1 MRLAFLGYSQKYPS
15 IGLLLQG
22 KYTQLPLALKSFPP
36 KADPPLAETSVFAP
50 QHFIH
55 AYPSI
60 GLLLQGKYTQL
71 PLALK
76 SLTSVFG
83 MGTGVTSSL
92 KTLGNVYLKC
102 AGQGMC
108 SPVRLWRDRRNRCD
122 LFAQDT
128 EKFLRTHKKHHNQ

>member
-1 MRLAFLGYSQKYPS
+1 MQCFLPNPNFLNTREN
-15 IGLLLQG
+15 ILNEDANLQC
-22 KYTQLPLALKSFPP
+22 S
-36 KADPPLAETSVFAP
+36 
-50 QHFIH
+50 
-55 AYPSI
+55 AYQSI